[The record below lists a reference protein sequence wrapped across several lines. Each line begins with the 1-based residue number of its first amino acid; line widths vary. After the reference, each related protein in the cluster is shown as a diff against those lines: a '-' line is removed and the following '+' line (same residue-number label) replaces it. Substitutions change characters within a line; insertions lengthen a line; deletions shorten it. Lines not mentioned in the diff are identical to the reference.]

1 MKNLLTFFCCL
12 FLISLQAC
20 QTPLPEKED
29 PVDILPIPIPAPI
42 VEPEPVIPPEAFS
55 VPIEQA
61 QIYNLF
67 IRGMQYAELDQQQRK
82 IACKQ
87 LKEDYQTQADWQT
100 AWLLVYAINYNFT
113 CVSLNRAVELL
124 HVIEIDPST
133 STQLQWLN
141 NNQINVLNILQKSQT
156 AKANL
161 SNKLK
166 KSQAELEQENSKIEE
181 LKAIE
186 SDINKKL
193 DNVESQ
199 LEKENNK
206 IEALKAIETDMNKK
220 LDE

>member
-1 MKNLLTFFCCL
+1 MNKLLTLFCCL

-20 QTPLPEKED
+20 QTPFPKKEEA
-29 PVDILPIPIPAPI
+29 VEILPM
-42 VEPEPVIPPEAFS
+42 PVALTIESDQTIPPEAFS

-67 IRGMQYAELDQQQRK
+67 IRGMQYSELDKQQRK

-100 AWLLVYAINYNFT
+100 AWLLVYGINYNFT
-113 CVSLNRAVELL
+113 CISLNRAVELL
-124 HVIEIDPST
+124 HIIETDPNT
-133 STQLQWLN
+133 TTQLQWLN
-141 NNQINVLNILQKSQT
+141 NYQINVLNILQKSET

-193 DNVESQ
+193 DNAESQ